1 MRRAALALLAA
12 ATLAACGS
20 DESPSQAGGPTGKL
34 ANLTVTVDSDGAKG
48 SEKPKQLKVDCAK
61 PTDSQACGAA
71 AGVSAADLRATG
83 GDVACT
89 QIYGG
94 PEEAAIKGTIRGEA
108 VDATFKRTDGCEI
121 SRWDRVKALLAEVQ

>member
-12 ATLAACGS
+12 AALAGCGS
-20 DESPSQAGGPTGKL
+20 DEGTQAAGTSGEL
-34 ANLTVTVDSDGAKG
+34 ANLTVTVDGDGTKG
-48 SEKPKQLKVDCAK
+48 AEKPKELKLDCAK

-83 GDVACT
+83 GDTACT

-94 PEEAAIKGTIRGEA
+94 PEEATIKGTIRGED
-108 VDATFKRTDGCEI
+108 VDATFTRTDGCEI